1 MTGPLPQRAHP
12 VAGAEMAP
20 EPVGVTGCGLRLR
33 VALRNGRSRR
43 AWPTTET
50 LENAIAAPAS
60 IGLSN
65 AEAALKTQIVRNF
78 PSTISSRT
86 STSVAMLYSF
96 NFLYS
101 VRSPISSM
109 SAAFRRFPRVSF
121 NAASMAGLSTP
132 RKHIYTLD
140 PKGHRVEYR
149 IVQLNGAAGDE
160 KYVYKYD
167 SNGNRVAEE
176 LYHKTSLISRNE
188 NTYDPRLQRRRGKS
202 RLNKR

>member
-1 MTGPLPQRAHP
+1 MGPVQT
-12 VAGAEMAP
+12 V
-20 EPVGVTGCGLRLR
+20 
-33 VALRNGRSRR
+33 
-43 AWPTTET
+43 TTEVSEFTIKEGKNVEGPRVPQHTVTYDARGNKVRRVDFNRDGSVAQT
-50 LENAIAAPAS
+50 LVYNYDAE
-60 IGLSN
+60 GLSVGYEDY
-65 AEAALKTQIVRNF
+65 A
-78 PSTISSRT
+78 
-86 STSVAMLYSF
+86 
-96 NFLYS
+96 
-101 VRSPISSM
+101 
-109 SAAFRRFPRVSF
+109 
-121 NAASMAGLSTP
+121 AGLNTP